1 MKKKSLI
8 ERLRAKKAAH
18 STVFGV
24 TWYSAEN
31 WGRVKAAAADPE
43 RFEATFAEWQTMA
56 EEAITD
62 IRKTGVSPIKVFIAY
77 EELLPWCLVHKK
89 LNNAASRAEFVSEKL
104 RKDSEPL

>member
-18 STVFGV
+18 PTVCGV

-56 EEAITD
+56 EDAITD

-77 EELLPWCLVHKK
+77 EELLPWCLAHSGS
-89 LNNAASRAEFVSEKL
+89 LSLRSFSDTNSARDAALFGFL
-104 RKDSEPL
+104 